1 MGVRAT
7 KRMRGCALAVLLV
20 CCASV
25 MADSKP
31 RAPGAGPEYTDRPA
45 VSPPGKP
52 RADITPLIEAIRTA
66 DQPAQAIA
74 AYARANA
81 LDRNNIEL
89 LNAYLRRML
98 QLGLPQVAW
107 YPANVLVHLSP
118 DNGMAWAVVGYMHGR
133 DGRLSGAFSA
143 TVRAIDR
150 LEDNRSVLFNAGQ
163 LAAWYDHQQVPPE
176 VSHVARRIL
185 DDRRKQLAENA
196 FFQRGYEAIS
206 KAYKKIGRR
215 NADLTK
221 KLAAAEATAREV
233 RKIAVEIDGQMRNL
247 SGEIDDRLSQID
259 RLRRELRYGY
269 TYYRTGPRTTIY
281 VRGAHYGRQ
290 YDYYPRFYD
299 PYTQDRIRQGIR
311 DEKQAIEQLRIRRD
325 ALLRQGLP
333 VLAELRE
340 KQVAIQD
347 LRRQME
353 LNEELIVPSFRWDP
367 PAVDGV
373 ITPLRDHW
381 PITPGRLPDLPIDP
395 DVEATRKLHLA
406 ELYLGFGMTDQARK
420 ILLGIVR
427 DYRATDAA
435 AQAAK
440 LLKKFPPTD

>member
-1 MGVRAT
+1 
-7 KRMRGCALAVLLV
+7 
-20 CCASV
+20 

-31 RAPGAGPEYTDRPA
+31 GAPGAGTEDTDRPA
-45 VSPPGKP
+45 VSPRVKP
-52 RADITPLIEAIRTA
+52 RADITPLIDTIRTA

-143 TVRAIDR
+143 TMRAIDR
-150 LEDNRSVLFNAGQ
+150 LDDNRSVLFNAGQ

-176 VSHVARRIL
+176 VSHIARRIL
-185 DDRRKQLAENA
+185 DDRHKQLAENA

-206 KAYKKIGRR
+206 KAYEKIARR

-221 KLAAAEATAREV
+221 KLAAAEVAAREV
-233 RKIAVEIDGQMRNL
+233 RKLAVEIDGQMRDV
-247 SGEIDDRLSQID
+247 SSEIDERLSRID
-259 RLRRELRYGY
+259 RLRRELRDEY

-281 VRGAHYGRQ
+281 VRGVHYGRR
-290 YDYYPRFYD
+290 YDYYPRFHD
-299 PYTQDRIRQGIR
+299 RYTRDRIRQDIR
-311 DEKQAIEQLRIRRD
+311 DEKQAIEQLRIKRD

-333 VLAELRE
+333 VLDEFRQ
-340 KQVAIQD
+340 KQVAIDD
-347 LRRQME
+347 LRRQMA
-353 LNEELIVPSFRWDP
+353 LSAELIVPSFRWDP

-373 ITPLRDHW
+373 VTALRDHW
-381 PITPGRLPDLPIDP
+381 PITPVPLPDLPIDP

-440 LLKKFPPTD
+440 LLEKFPPTD

>member
-1 MGVRAT
+1 MGVSAT
-7 KRMRGCALAVLLV
+7 KRMRGCAVAVQLV

-31 RAPGAGPEYTDRPA
+31 GSPGAGPEDTGRA
-45 VSPPGKP
+45 GVSPRGKP
-52 RADITPLIEAIRTA
+52 RADITPLIETVRTA
-66 DQPAQAIA
+66 DQPSQAIA

-143 TVRAIDR
+143 TMRAIDR

-163 LAAWYDHQQVPPE
+163 LAAWYNHQQIPPE
-176 VSHVARRIL
+176 VSHVSRRIL

-206 KAYKKIGRR
+206 KAYEKIGRR

-221 KLAAAEATAREV
+221 KLAAAEAIAREV
-233 RKIAVEIDGQMRNL
+233 RKLAVEIDGQMRDL
-247 SGEIDDRLSQID
+247 SNEIDDRVSQID

-269 TYYRTGPRTTIY
+269 TYYRTSLYTTVY
-281 VRGAHYGRQ
+281 VRGVDYGRH
-290 YDYYPRFYD
+290 YAYYPRFYD
-299 PYTQDRIRQGIR
+299 PYTRDRIRQGIR
-311 DEKQAIEQLRIRRD
+311 DEKQTIEQLRSRRD

-333 VLAELRE
+333 VLGGLRE
-340 KQVAIQD
+340 EQAAIQD

-353 LNEELIVPSFRWDP
+353 LSEELIVPSFRWDP

-381 PITPGRLPDLPIDP
+381 PITPGRLPDLPKDP
-395 DVEATRKLHLA
+395 DIEATRKLHLA
-406 ELYLGFGMTDQARK
+406 ELYLGFEMTDRARK